1 VNQQILRVESGYSSV
16 DWYFSQLHD
25 GQKIRKIMLVSDLP
39 LEAFEI
45 TRYFTKDLPE
55 RLGVG
60 LVVFDRFKPN
70 PDYASVVEGVRVFK
84 ESGCDAV
91 VAVGG
96 GSSMDVAKCIKMFV
110 TLDESQNY
118 LEQTIVPNNIP
129 FLAVPTTAGTG
140 SEATRFAIVYYQGKK
155 HSVTDD
161 SCIPDAVVMDPNVLK
176 SLPDYQRKATML
188 DALCH
193 AIESYWAVAS
203 TEESRRY
210 SSEAIRLIFGNVFGY
225 LANNPEQ
232 NEQMLRAANLA
243 GKAINITRT
252 TAPHAFGYNLT
263 AVYGVAHGHAVAL
276 CMKRLFS
283 LTVERATDACNDSRG
298 VTYLE
303 GVLREIARLMG
314 CNSAEAA
321 AKKFVEFVDGLE
333 LEKPQLSEGDFDK
346 FTNTVNPER
355 LANHPV
361 KIGEEEIETI
371 YREIL
376 A

>member
-1 VNQQILRVESGYSSV
+1 M
-16 DWYFSQLHD
+16 DWYFSQLHN

-55 RLGVG
+55 RLEVG

-70 PDYASVVEGVRVFK
+70 PDYESVVEGVRVFK

-96 GSSMDVAKCIKMFV
+96 GSSMDVAKCIKMFA

-118 LEQTIVPNNIP
+118 LEQTIVPNSIP
-129 FLAVPTTAGTG
+129 FLAMPTTAGTG

-210 SSEAIRLIFGNVFGY
+210 SSEAIRLIFDNVFGY

-276 CMKRLFS
+276 CMKRLFA
-283 LTVERATDACNDSRG
+283 LTVERATDACNDPRG